1 MSMYVC
7 MFVHCASNNLFWLKD
22 FQVLCDNDELRA
34 RGKTVLPLLYYLH
47 FFFTQ
52 FNYFQCQADYVPGT
66 RVLDGRERKGGKKKT
81 WSLPI
86 RKLSVVSL

>member
-47 FFFTQ
+47 FFSLNLIIFSARLIM
-52 FNYFQCQADYVPGT
+52 CQA
-66 RVLDGRERKGGKKKT
+66 LE
-81 WSLPI
+81 
-86 RKLSVVSL
+86 